1 MYLLCLFLKDQFR
14 VFGID
19 QSGRERENNNLVLS
33 TEDNVYWPL
42 YRDSKADFFDSYPFV
57 DCSDEGLML
66 EMAVLESISCG

>member
-42 YRDSKADFFDSYPFV
+42 YRDSKADFSTVTP
-57 DCSDEGLML
+57 SLIALMK
-66 EMAVLESISCG
+66 G